1 MLENESPHFPLT
13 FQVLITP
20 YEFQT
25 PCPLCIGLRVT
36 LAGRL
41 NLLDIILSSLV
52 LIVDSDHLMMIG
64 TSLPLIVIISPILV
78 VSLILSHFF
87 AKSTPSC

>member
-1 MLENESPHFPLT
+1 MT
-13 FQVLITP
+13 F
-20 YEFQT
+20 
-25 PCPLCIGLRVT
+25 
-36 LAGRL
+36 AGGL

-64 TSLPLIVIISPILV
+64 TSLPLIVIISSILV

-87 AKSTPSC
+87 AKSTASC